1 MKKLIFLIIIILT
14 ITFLKDNQTNEI
26 RIRILA
32 NSDELCDQK
41 EKIIVKET
49 LIKILN
55 NQKNITNLLENDL
68 NKIKIELKNNL
79 ETNLFQKLKIE
90 YKKVNFPAK
99 SKNGKILK
107 AGTYQTLLITIK
119 SGKGKNW
126 WSVLYP
132 EFFNIEY
139 DENNE
144 IEYKLFLKEYLKN
157 QWKICENVWYY
168 LQ

>member
-1 MKKLIFLIIIILT
+1 MKKILFLILIILT
-14 ITFLKDNQTNEI
+14 ISILKEKQTTEI

-55 NQKNITNLLENDL
+55 NQNNITNLLENDL
-68 NKIKIELKNNL
+68 NKIKIELKQNL
-79 ETNLFQKLKIE
+79 ETNLFKKLKIE

-99 SKNGKILK
+99 SKNGKIIK
-107 AGTYQTLLITIK
+107 AGTYQTLLITINN
-119 SGKGKNW
+119 GKGKNW

-132 EFFNIEY
+132 DFFNVEY

-144 IEYKLFLKEYLKN
+144 IEYKLFLKEFLKN
-157 QWKICENVWYY
+157 Q
-168 LQ
+168 